1 MKRVSLNIGKAFRN
15 ATSESVD
22 YLGLKM
28 PKNNNIQNIFA
39 HHRQLLPVG
48 EHTPY
53 VAYDWFI
60 APNAMISGR
69 VGLLESSSVWYGA
82 VVRGDE
88 KNMIRVGF
96 CSNIQDNAVLTTV
109 SELKSGFPPDILIGK
124 MCNINQGALL
134 TSCFIGDMCTIGQGA
149 VVAEGAVVEHGKL

>member
-53 VAYDWFI
+53 VAYDSFI